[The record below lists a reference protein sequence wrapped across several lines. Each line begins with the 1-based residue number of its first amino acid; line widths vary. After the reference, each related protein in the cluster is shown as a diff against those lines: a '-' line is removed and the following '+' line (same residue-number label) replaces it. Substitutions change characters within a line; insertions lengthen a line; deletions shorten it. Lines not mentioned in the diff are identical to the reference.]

1 MKFITPTLATLAFVL
16 CLMLAY
22 LSFQT
27 MDRLERIDRR
37 LDSVQAELTIIKSPE
52 WQSRQLD
59 ETLDRMLAAMRA
71 EQMQRLAK
79 AQ

>member
-1 MKFITPTLATLAFVL
+1 MKFITPTLAALALVISLTF
-16 CLMLAY
+16 AY
-22 LSFQT
+22 LSLQT
-27 MDRLERIDRR
+27 VDRLERIDRR

>member
-1 MKFITPTLATLAFVL
+1 MNFVTTALATLAFVL

>member
-37 LDSVQAELTIIKSPE
+37 LDSVQAELVVIKSPD

-59 ETLDRMLAAMRA
+59 GTLDRMLSAMRA

>member
-37 LDSVQAELTIIKSPE
+37 LDSVQAELVVIKSPD

-59 ETLDRMLAAMRA
+59 GTLDRMLAAMRA